1 MINIF
6 FCQLFQEM
14 ALIVVG
20 TGCFFC
26 FVFHLGTKESPTE
39 QLSDKG

>member
-1 MINIF
+1 MIYYF
-6 FCQLFQEM
+6 FCHFFQEM

-26 FVFHLGTKESPTE
+26 FVFHLGTKESPSM

>member
-1 MINIF
+1 MIYTF
-6 FCQLFQEM
+6 FLSTFQEM

-26 FVFHLGTKESPTE
+26 FVFHLGTKESPSE